1 MNSENFLIVKF
12 FQLIYIY
19 THSISDTLWMLSRFL
34 WTCLKTWTFSL
45 SSVESFFF
53 FLMWKTVK
61 KFQPSV
67 CKIWRT
73 RIGLRRSVVC
83 LEAINSF
90 WSEVI
95 STCLKLVKSVIMLNA
110 QHYIYLG
117 LWRNQHKHKSSQ
129 CTLSIF
135 LNDEARCT
143 WE

>member
-1 MNSENFLIVKF
+1 MQLSVVDCLSLNHFRF
-12 FQLIYIY
+12 FQLFCY
-19 THSISDTLWMLSRFL
+19 TGCVSKILVGIQVKFSISLRV
-34 WTCLKTWTFSL
+34 FSPK
-45 SSVESFFF
+45 SFI
-53 FLMWKTVK
+53 
-61 KFQPSV
+61 FQPSV

-143 WE
+143 